1 VNTRIQYQFREPNR
15 LKEALTHSSYA
26 NEHREKGLV
35 CNERLEFLGDSV
47 LSIVISDY
55 IYRRFLDL
63 DEGDLTKIRASIV
76 CEDSLAIAAKRIDLG
91 SVLYLGKGEERT
103 GGRKRKSILA
113 DAFEAVIG
121 AIYLDGGIEEA
132 RKFIRETLAS
142 IIEDGIQGRL
152 NRDYKTEFQE
162 YAQRNG
168 EVSIRYEIV
177 DQTGPDHCKE
187 FEAAVFVDNNL
198 CGQGVGSSKK
208 EAEQEAA
215 QDALEK
221 VT

>member
-1 VNTRIQYQFREPNR
+1 METRIRYQFTEPNR

-76 CEDSLAIAAKRIDLG
+76 CEDSLAIAAKKIDLG
-91 SVLYLGKGEERT
+91 RALYLGKGEEHT

-168 EVSIRYEIV
+168 EVAIRYEII

-187 FEAAVFVDNNL
+187 FEAAVFVDENL
-198 CGQGVGSSKK
+198 CGQGIGSSKK

-221 VT
+221 LS

>member
-1 VNTRIQYQFREPNR
+1 MNTKITYQFNEPKR

-26 NEHREKGLV
+26 NEHREKGLL

-47 LSIVISDY
+47 LSIIISDY
-55 IYRRFLDL
+55 IYRRFMDL

-76 CEDSLAIAAKRIDLG
+76 CEDSLAIAAKKIDLG
-91 SVLYLGKGEERT
+91 SSLYLGKGEERT

-162 YAQRNG
+162 YVQRNG
-168 EVSIRYEIV
+168 EVLIRYEII

-187 FEAAVFVDNNL
+187 FEAAVFVEETL

-221 VT
+221 IQ

>member
-1 VNTRIQYQFREPNR
+1 METRIHYQFKEPNR

-55 IYRRFLDL
+55 IYRKFLDL

-91 SVLYLGKGEERT
+91 GALYLGKGEEHT

-168 EVSIRYEIV
+168 EVAIRYEII

-187 FEAAVFVDNNL
+187 FEAAVFVDENL
-198 CGQGVGSSKK
+198 CGQGIGSSKK

-221 VT
+221 LS

>member
-1 VNTRIQYQFREPNR
+1 MNTRIQYQFRQPNR

-91 SVLYLGKGEERT
+91 AVLYLGKGEERT

-168 EVSIRYEIV
+168 EVLIRYEIV

-198 CGQGVGSSKK
+198 CGQGIGSSKK

>member
-1 VNTRIQYQFREPNR
+1 MENKIRYQFREPAR
-15 LKEALTHSSYA
+15 LTEALTHSSYA
-26 NEHREKGLV
+26 NEHRERGLV

-55 IYRRFLDL
+55 IYRRFLNL

-76 CEDSLAIAAKRIDLG
+76 CEDSLAIAAKKIDLG
-91 SVLYLGKGEERT
+91 NSLFLGKGEERT

-132 RKFIRETLAS
+132 RAFIKETLQS
-142 IIEDGIQGRL
+142 IIEDGIKGRL

-162 YAQRNG
+162 YVQRNG
-168 EVSIRYEIV
+168 EVSIRYEII

-187 FEAAVFVDNNL
+187 FEAAVFVDDTL
-198 CGQGVGSSKK
+198 YGQGSGSSKK

-221 VT
+221 LS

>member
-1 VNTRIQYQFREPNR
+1 MNTKIQYAFQDPNR
-15 LKEALTHSSYA
+15 LTEALTHSSYA
-26 NEHREKGLV
+26 NEHREQGLK

-55 IYRRFLDL
+55 IYRRFIDL

-76 CEDSLAIAAKRIDLG
+76 CEDSLAIAAKKIDLG
-91 SVLYLGKGEERT
+91 QSLYLGKGEELT

-132 RKFIRETLAS
+132 RTFISESLKA
-142 IIEDGIQGRL
+142 IIDAGIHGRL

-162 YAQRNG
+162 YVQRNG
-168 EVSIRYEIV
+168 EVAIRYDII

-187 FEAAVFVDNNL
+187 FQAAVYVDDRL
-198 CGQGVGSSKK
+198 YGQGIGFSKK

-221 VT
+221 LS

>member
-1 VNTRIQYQFREPNR
+1 MNTRIQYQFREPNR